1 MCQDLRDFK
10 LVLNKDKDEKNV
22 ARETVTAT
30 KRVHMLDSIAEIM
43 SKIKAKIGRDRINFR
58 EKFYDFDK
66 LRKYVCHKQ
75 KAQSLLKIHM
85 PELTEKEIDTILEE

>member
-10 LVLNKDKDEKNV
+10 IVMFKEKEEKNV
-22 ARETVTAT
+22 IRETVTARE
-30 KRVHMLDSIAEIM
+30 RVQIIDSIGEIM

-66 LRKYVCHKQ
+66 LRK
-75 KAQSLLKIHM
+75 
-85 PELTEKEIDTILEE
+85 